1 MTRHYR
7 AYGLTLASEVELPE
21 LDEVTAQLEPDLHIV
36 KMPVPGP
43 VPEGRGERL
52 CEIGP
57 DGAYF
62 AWESL
67 ARIRIDDWSRVAVEP
82 GQGVS
87 DAALAFALLGPVIA
101 TILHG
106 RGDLIL
112 HGSAVEIA
120 DGRAVLFVGDN
131 SAGKSTLA
139 GAFIRAGHALVNDD
153 VAAIC
158 TRQSGSPQIRR
169 GFPAMKLSQP
179 ALAALDPVPGTLLPS
194 PIANPAKHRLRVPG
208 AGQAPLQLAHI
219 FLVER
224 GGTAN
229 ISPLG
234 PGERLGLAMRYSYMP
249 KLGPAALPPL
259 RAPAHFRQ
267 CAAVADVTPTSLL
280 HVPDRLEALPDT
292 VARIAAYLETA
303 ARPAR
308 ETRSA

>member
-21 LDEVTAQLEPDLHIV
+21 LDEVAAQFEPDLHIV
-36 KMPVPGP
+36 KASVPGP

-62 AWESL
+62 AWQSL
-67 ARIRIDDWSRVAVEP
+67 ARIRIDGWRHVVVEP
-82 GQGVS
+82 EQGVG
-87 DAALAFALLGPVIA
+87 DPALAFALLGPVIA

-120 DGRAVLFVGDN
+120 DGRAVLFLGDN

-139 GAFIRAGHALVNDD
+139 GAFVKAGHALVNDD

-158 TRQSGSPQIRR
+158 TRQAGAPQIRG
-169 GFPAMKLSQP
+169 GFPAMKLSRP
-179 ALAALDPVPGTLLPS
+179 ALAALDPMPGMLLPS

-208 AGQAPLQLAHI
+208 AGQDLLQLTHI

-224 GGTAN
+224 GGAVN

-234 PGERLGLAMRYSYMP
+234 SGERLGLAMRYSYMP

-267 CAAVADVTPTSLL
+267 CAAVADVTPASLL
-280 HVPDRLEALPDT
+280 QLPDRLEALPDT
-292 VARIAAYLETA
+292 VARTAAYLATA
-303 ARPAR
+303 AHPAR
-308 ETRSA
+308 EARSA